1 MSGMYDKPTTFEH
14 APLTP
19 YKASP
24 NHVIGQ
30 GRIEN
35 PVDYL
40 NAREQRAREMQI
52 EIESIKLLRREVITC
67 YRKEG
72 VNHYMNC
79 REQVSNYMKAISDPQ
94 MLAPR
99 VEKKE

>member
-1 MSGMYDKPTTFEH
+1 MYDQPTTFDKP
-14 APLTP
+14 PLTP
-19 YKASP
+19 FKPSP
-24 NHVIGQ
+24 THVIGQ
-30 GRIEN
+30 GRIAN

-52 EIESIKLLRREVITC
+52 EIESIKILRRELITC
-67 YRKEG
+67 HRKEG

-79 REQVSNYMKAISDPQ
+79 REQVKAYMEAISDPQ

-99 VEKKE
+99 VVKKE